1 MSAISRQQQKEFART
16 LYLRE
21 NLTQAEIAE
30 RVGVSRQTIIRW
42 MAAEKWDE
50 LKASISMTAEEQIA
64 RLEELAYF
72 QEKLL
77 SQLNE
82 ALTGQQKQLDMLEK
96 RLAELEENVT
106 TLMNAQD
113 GPVNTLP
120 PHYMPERY

>member
-1 MSAISRQQQKEFART
+1 
-16 LYLRE
+16 
-21 NLTQAEIAE
+21 
-30 RVGVSRQTIIRW
+30 
-42 MAAEKWDE
+42 
-50 LKASISMTAEEQIA
+50 MTAEEQIA

-82 ALTGQQKQLDMLEK
+82 ALISQQKQIDALES
-96 RLAELEENVT
+96 RVAELEENVT
-106 TLMNAQD
+106 TLIDASQA